1 MKFAKQIATSVA
13 ATAMFVSTA
22 ALADYPEKPVK
33 IMVGFSAGGGTDTT
47 ARGFAS
53 YMHEAPS
60 MNGLP
65 AYIVNLPGASG
76 QKAAKAVLDEDA
88 DGHTLYMINIGTFIA
103 GELAK
108 GEERPYHIPEAF
120 VNLGCASQ
128 LVTSLQVHSSNPA
141 SSMEEFIANAK
152 ASGKEVTWGT
162 SGAATMHATIGHI
175 FFDTHGIPH
184 KKVPFKG
191 GSKARAA
198 LVSQSVEAVFGG
210 VNTVVGF
217 ENDIRAL
224 ASAGAER
231 DPMAPDLA
239 TFSEQ
244 GTAGIDF
251 TGLMCLFGP
260 AGISD
265 EVKEDVG
272 AAIAHIADIEGYQKY
287 MKGNDLAS
295 FYTDSAAATAAQD
308 TMFSV
313 MGPVVEEII
322 ANRLFCNFKKNLWA
336 AQTIKPSWNMA
347 LALSYCSL
355 ASFLSFKHSRLKPL
369 VSRSV
374 RAPFQ
379 CCSPSH

>member
-1 MKFAKQIATSVA
+1 MNFTKKVA
-13 ATAMFVSTA
+13 AGLAAVSMITAGA
-22 ALADYPEKPVK
+22 AVADYPSKPIK

-65 AYIVNLPGASG
+65 AFIVNLPGASG
-76 QKAAKAVLDEDA
+76 QKAASAVLDEDR

-108 GEERPYHIPEAF
+108 GEDRPYHIPDDF

-128 LVTSLQVHSSNPA
+128 LVTSLQVHASNPA
-141 SSMEEFIANAK
+141 KTMQEFIDDAK
-152 ASGKEVTWGT
+152 ANDKEITWGT
-162 SGAATMHATIGHI
+162 SGAATMHATIGHV
-175 FFDTHGIPH
+175 FFDAHGIKH

-198 LVSQSVEAVFGG
+198 LVSQSVDAVFGG
-210 VNTVVGF
+210 VNTIPGF
-217 ENDIRAL
+217 EADIRAL

-244 GTAGIDF
+244 GTAGIEF
-251 TGLMCLFGP
+251 TGLMCLFGA
-260 AGISD
+260 AGIPD

-272 AAIAHIADIEGYQKY
+272 AAIEHIASVEGYQKY
-287 MKGNDLAS
+287 MGKNDLAS
-295 FYTDSAAATAAQD
+295 FYTNSADATAAQD
-308 TMFSV
+308 VMFGV
-313 MGPVVEEII
+313 MGPVVAQII
-322 ANRLFCNFKKNLWA
+322 AN
-336 AQTIKPSWNMA
+336 Q
-347 LALSYCSL
+347 
-355 ASFLSFKHSRLKPL
+355 
-369 VSRSV
+369 
-374 RAPFQ
+374 
-379 CCSPSH
+379 

>member
-1 MKFAKQIATSVA
+1 MNFAIKLAACTA
-13 ATAMFVSTA
+13 ATAMMSAGAVA
-22 ALADYPEKPVK
+22 ADYPSKPVK
-33 IMVGFSAGGGTDTT
+33 IVVGFSAGGGTDTT

-53 YMHEAPS
+53 YIHEAPS
-60 MNGLP
+60 MNGQP

-76 QKAAKAVLDEDA
+76 QKAAKMVLGEDT

-108 GEERPYHIPEAF
+108 GADRPYHIPDAF

-128 LVTSLQVHSSNPA
+128 LVTSLQVHTSNSA
-141 SSMEEFIANAK
+141 KTMQEFIANAK

-162 SGAATMHATIGHI
+162 SGAATMHATIGHL
-175 FFDTHGIPH
+175 FFDTHGIKH

-217 ENDIRAL
+217 EKDILAL
-224 ASAGAER
+224 ASAGAAR

-239 TFSEQ
+239 TFGEQ

-260 AGISD
+260 KGVSD
-265 EVKEDVG
+265 EVQADVG
-272 AAIAHIADIEGYQKY
+272 AAIEHIAGIKGYKRY
-287 MKGNDLAS
+287 MGKNDLAS
-295 FYTDSAAATAAQD
+295 FYTDGAKATAAQD
-308 TMFSV
+308 TMFKV
-313 MGPVVEEII
+313 MGPVVAKIL
-322 ANRLFCNFKKNLWA
+322 ANN
-336 AQTIKPSWNMA
+336 
-347 LALSYCSL
+347 
-355 ASFLSFKHSRLKPL
+355 
-369 VSRSV
+369 
-374 RAPFQ
+374 
-379 CCSPSH
+379 

>member
-1 MKFAKQIATSVA
+1 MKFAKKIATGVIATAA
-13 ATAMFVSTA
+13 ATTMLASTA
-22 ALADYPEKPVK
+22 AADYPEKPVK

-88 DGHTLYMINIGTFIA
+88 DGYTLYMINIGTFIA

-108 GEERPYHIPEAF
+108 GDDRPYHIPEDF

-128 LVTSLQVHSSNPA
+128 LVTSLQIHTSNSA
-141 SSMEEFIANAK
+141 TTMEEFIANAK
-152 ASGKEVTWGT
+152 ESGKEITWGT
-162 SGAATMHATIGHI
+162 SGAATMHATIGHL
-175 FFDTHGIPH
+175 FFDTHGIAH

-239 TFSEQ
+239 TFKEQ
-244 GTAGIDF
+244 GTDGIEF
-251 TGLMCLFGP
+251 TGLMCLFGA
-260 AGISD
+260 AGIPD

-272 AAIAHIADIEGYQKY
+272 AAIEHIASVEGYQKY
-287 MKGNDLAS
+287 MGKNDLAS
-295 FYTDSAAATAAQD
+295 FYTNSADATAAQD
-308 TMFSV
+308 VMFGV
-313 MGPVVEEII
+313 MGPVVAQII
-322 ANRLFCNFKKNLWA
+322 AN
-336 AQTIKPSWNMA
+336 Q
-347 LALSYCSL
+347 
-355 ASFLSFKHSRLKPL
+355 
-369 VSRSV
+369 
-374 RAPFQ
+374 
-379 CCSPSH
+379 

>member
-1 MKFAKQIATSVA
+1 MSFAKKIATGV
-13 ATAMFVSTA
+13 ATAAMLTSVS

-53 YMHEAPS
+53 YMHEAPT

-88 DGHTLYMINIGTFIA
+88 DGYTLYMINIGTFIA

-108 GEERPYHIPEAF
+108 GDDRPYHIPEDF

-128 LVTSLQVHSSNPA
+128 LVTSLQVHASNPA
-141 SSMEEFIANAK
+141 ATMEEFIANAK
-152 ASGKEVTWGT
+152 AEDKEITWGT

-175 FFDTHGIPH
+175 FFDSHGIKH

-239 TFSEQ
+239 TFLEQ
-244 GTAGIDF
+244 GTEGIDF
-251 TGLMCLFGP
+251 TGLMCLFGK
-260 AGISD
+260 AGIPD

-272 AAIAHIADIEGYQKY
+272 AAIAHIAAVEGYQKY

-295 FYTDSAAATAAQD
+295 FYTDSATATAAQD
-308 TMFSV
+308 TMFEV
-313 MGPVVEEII
+313 MGPVVAEII
-322 ANRLFCNFKKNLWA
+322 KN
-336 AQTIKPSWNMA
+336 Q
-347 LALSYCSL
+347 
-355 ASFLSFKHSRLKPL
+355 
-369 VSRSV
+369 
-374 RAPFQ
+374 
-379 CCSPSH
+379 

>member
-1 MKFAKQIATSVA
+1 MKKI
-13 ATAMFVSTA
+13 TASIA
-22 ALADYPEKPVK
+22 ALSILAGGAAYADYPSKPVK

-53 YMHEAPS
+53 YMHEAPT
-60 MNGLP
+60 MNGMP

-76 QKAAKAVLDEDA
+76 QKAAKAVLDEDR

-108 GEERPYHIPEAF
+108 GEDRPYHVPDDF

-128 LVTSLQVHSSNPA
+128 LVTSLQVHTSNPA
-141 SSMEEFIANAK
+141 KTMQEFIDNAK
-152 ASGKEVTWGT
+152 ASGKEITWGT

-175 FFDTHGIPH
+175 FFDSNGIPH

-217 ENDIRAL
+217 EDDILAL

-231 DPMAPDLA
+231 DPMAPDLP
-239 TFSEQ
+239 TFGEQ
-244 GTAGIDF
+244 GLDGIDF
-251 TGLMCLFGP
+251 TGLMCLFGA

-265 EVKEDVG
+265 EVKADVG
-272 AAIAHIADIEGYQKY
+272 SAIEHIAGIKGYKKY
-287 MKGNDLAS
+287 MGKNDLAS
-295 FYTDSAAATAAQD
+295 FYTNSSAATAAQD

-313 MGPVVEEII
+313 MGPVVAEII
-322 ANRLFCNFKKNLWA
+322 SN
-336 AQTIKPSWNMA
+336 Q
-347 LALSYCSL
+347 
-355 ASFLSFKHSRLKPL
+355 
-369 VSRSV
+369 
-374 RAPFQ
+374 
-379 CCSPSH
+379 

>member
-1 MKFAKQIATSVA
+1 MTSMKKI
-13 ATAMFVSTA
+13 TASIA
-22 ALADYPEKPVK
+22 ALSILAGGAAYADYPSKPVK

-53 YMHEAPS
+53 YMHEAPT
-60 MNGLP
+60 MNGMP

-76 QKAAKAVLDEDA
+76 QKAAKAVLDEDR

-108 GEERPYHIPEAF
+108 GEDRPYHVPDDF

-128 LVTSLQVHSSNPA
+128 LVTSLQVHTSNPA
-141 SSMEEFIANAK
+141 KTMQEFIDNAK
-152 ASGKEVTWGT
+152 ASGKEITWGT

-175 FFDTHGIPH
+175 FFDSNGIPH

-217 ENDIRAL
+217 EDDILAL

-231 DPMAPDLA
+231 DPMAPDLP
-239 TFSEQ
+239 TFGEQ
-244 GTAGIDF
+244 GLDGIDF
-251 TGLMCLFGP
+251 TGLMCLFGA

-265 EVKEDVG
+265 EVKADVG
-272 AAIAHIADIEGYQKY
+272 SAIEHIAGIKGYKKY
-287 MKGNDLAS
+287 MGKNDLAS
-295 FYTDSAAATAAQD
+295 FYTNSSAATAAQD

-313 MGPVVEEII
+313 MGPVVAEII
-322 ANRLFCNFKKNLWA
+322 SN
-336 AQTIKPSWNMA
+336 Q
-347 LALSYCSL
+347 
-355 ASFLSFKHSRLKPL
+355 
-369 VSRSV
+369 
-374 RAPFQ
+374 
-379 CCSPSH
+379 

>member
-1 MKFAKQIATSVA
+1 MTSMKKI
-13 ATAMFVSTA
+13 TASIA
-22 ALADYPEKPVK
+22 ALSILAGGAAYADYPSKPVK

-53 YMHEAPS
+53 YMHEAPT
-60 MNGLP
+60 MNGMP

-76 QKAAKAVLDEDA
+76 QKAAKAVLDEDR

-108 GEERPYHIPEAF
+108 GEDRPYHVPDDF

-128 LVTSLQVHSSNPA
+128 LVTSLQVHTSNPA
-141 SSMEEFIANAK
+141 KTMQEFIDNAK
-152 ASGKEVTWGT
+152 ASGKEITWGT

-175 FFDTHGIPH
+175 FFDSNGIPH

-217 ENDIRAL
+217 EDDILAL

-239 TFSEQ
+239 TFGEQ
-244 GTAGIDF
+244 GLDGIDF
-251 TGLMCLFGP
+251 TGLMCLFGA

-265 EVKEDVG
+265 EVKADVG
-272 AAIAHIADIEGYQKY
+272 SAIEHIAGIKGYKKY
-287 MKGNDLAS
+287 MGKNDLAS
-295 FYTDSAAATAAQD
+295 FYTNSSAATAAQD

-313 MGPVVEEII
+313 MGPVVAEII
-322 ANRLFCNFKKNLWA
+322 SN
-336 AQTIKPSWNMA
+336 Q
-347 LALSYCSL
+347 
-355 ASFLSFKHSRLKPL
+355 
-369 VSRSV
+369 
-374 RAPFQ
+374 
-379 CCSPSH
+379 

>member
-1 MKFAKQIATSVA
+1 MSFAKNIATGLA
-13 ATAMFVSTA
+13 ASAMLVSTA
-22 ALADYPEKPVK
+22 VLAEYPAKPVK

-47 ARGFAS
+47 ARGFSS

-108 GEERPYHIPEAF
+108 GDDRPYHIPEDF

-128 LVTSLQVHSSNPA
+128 LVTSLQVHASNPA
-141 SSMEEFIANAK
+141 GSLEEFIANAK
-152 ASGKEVTWGT
+152 ASGKEITWGT
-162 SGAATMHATIGHI
+162 SGAATMHATIGHL
-175 FFDTHGIPH
+175 FFDTHGIAH

-198 LVSQSVEAVFGG
+198 LVSQSVEAVLGG
-210 VNTVVGF
+210 VNTLVGF
-217 ENDIRAL
+217 EKDIRAL

-239 TFSEQ
+239 TFKEQ
-244 GTAGIDF
+244 GTDGIDF
-251 TGLMCLFGP
+251 TGLMCLFAKKGVP
-260 AGISD
+260 D
-265 EVKEDVG
+265 EVMEDVG
-272 AAIAHIADIEGYQKY
+272 AAIEHVAEIAGYKKF
-287 MKGNDLAS
+287 MSGNDLAA
-295 FYTDSAAATAAQD
+295 FYTDSAKATAAQN

-313 MGPVVEEII
+313 MGPVVAEII
-322 ANRLFCNFKKNLWA
+322 KN
-336 AQTIKPSWNMA
+336 Q
-347 LALSYCSL
+347 
-355 ASFLSFKHSRLKPL
+355 
-369 VSRSV
+369 
-374 RAPFQ
+374 
-379 CCSPSH
+379 